1 MNELAVV
8 ALGYLAGSIP
18 FAFLLARRR
27 GIDLRHAGSGNVGAA
42 NVLRT
47 SGVPNAVVAFVL
59 DAAKG
64 AVAVLV
70 AQRLSA
76 EPATPVAGG
85 LASIIGHIYPV
96 WLGFRGGK
104 GVATAGGVFAV
115 LTPAALGIAAAVFVL
130 AIWVTR
136 YVSVGS
142 MAAAVTL
149 AVTTAA
155 MDVPAAVTVG
165 SCDCGGDHRPPA
177 SRQPRPAGRG
187 NRAPRRSAVVGSDHG
202 SDPMV

>member
-8 ALGYLAGSIP
+8 AFGYLAGSIP

-47 SGVPNAVVAFVL
+47 SGVPNAVIAFVL

-64 AVAVLV
+64 AVVVLV

-136 YVSVGS
+136 YISVGS

-165 SCDCGGDHRPPA
+165 TVIAAVIIVHRHRENLA
-177 SRQPRPAGRG
+177 RLIAGTE
-187 NRAPRRSAVVGSDHG
+187 RRVGQRL
-202 SDPMV
+202 

>member
-8 ALGYLAGSIP
+8 AFGYLAGSIP

-47 SGVPNAVVAFVL
+47 SGVPNAVIAFVL

-165 SCDCGGDHRPPA
+165 TVIAAVIIVHRHRENLA
-177 SRQPRPAGRG
+177 RLIAGTE
-187 NRAPRRSAVVGSDHG
+187 RRVGQRL
-202 SDPMV
+202 

>member
-8 ALGYLAGSIP
+8 AFGYLAGSIP

-27 GIDLRHAGSGNVGAA
+27 GVDLRHAGSGNVGAA

-47 SGVPNAVVAFVL
+47 SGVPNAVIAFVL

-64 AVAVLV
+64 ALAVLV
-70 AQRLSA
+70 AQRLST

-104 GVATAGGVFAV
+104 GVATAGGVFVV

-136 YVSVGS
+136 YISVGS
-142 MAAAVTL
+142 LAGAVTL

-165 SCDCGGDHRPPA
+165 A
-177 SRQPRPAGRG
+177 VA
-187 NRAPRRSAVVGSDHG
+187 AVVIIIHRHRSNLARLVAGTERRVG
-202 SDPMV
+202 QRL

>member
-1 MNELAVV
+1 MNEVAVV
-8 ALGYLAGSIP
+8 ACGYLAGSIP
-18 FAFLLARRR
+18 FAYLLARRR
-27 GIDLRHAGSGNVGAA
+27 GVDLRIAGSGNVGAA

-47 SGVPNAVVAFVL
+47 LDVPNAVLALCL

-85 LASIIGHIYPV
+85 FASIIGHIYPV

-104 GVATAGGVFAV
+104 GVATAGGVFVVLAPTAV
-115 LTPAALGIAAAVFVL
+115 AVAGAVFAL

-155 MDVPAAVTVG
+155 IDVPAASTVG
-165 SCDCGGDHRPPA
+165 SALAAVIIIHRH
-177 SRQPRPAGRG
+177 RG
-187 NRAPRRSAVVGSDHG
+187 NLARLLAGTERRVGQRL
-202 SDPMV
+202 

>member
-8 ALGYLAGSIP
+8 AFGYLAGSIP

-27 GIDLRHAGSGNVGAA
+27 GIDLRHTGSGNVGAA

-47 SGVPNAVVAFVL
+47 SGVPNAVIAFVL

-70 AQRLSA
+70 AQRLSM

-115 LTPAALGIAAAVFVL
+115 LTPAALGIAAATFVL

-136 YVSVGS
+136 YISVGS

-155 MDVPAAVTVG
+155 MDVPAAITVG
-165 SCDCGGDHRPPA
+165 TVIAALIIVHRHRDNLA
-177 SRQPRPAGRG
+177 RLVAGTE
-187 NRAPRRSAVVGSDHG
+187 RRVGQRL
-202 SDPMV
+202 

>member
-1 MNELAVV
+1 MNEIAIV

-27 GIDLRHAGSGNVGAA
+27 GVDLRLAGSGNVGAA

-47 SGVPNAVVAFVL
+47 SGVVNAVVALIL

-64 AVAVLV
+64 SVAVLL
-70 AQRLSA
+70 AQRLSV

-85 LASIIGHIYPV
+85 LAAIIGHIYPV

-104 GVATAGGVFAV
+104 GVATAGGVFVV
-115 LTPAALGIAAAVFVL
+115 LTPTAVAVAGAVFAL

-155 MDVPAAVTVG
+155 MDVPAAVVMGTALAAMIIV
-165 SCDCGGDHRPPA
+165 HRH
-177 SRQPRPAGRG
+177 RG
-187 NRAPRRSAVVGSDHG
+187 NLSRLIAGTERRVGQRL
-202 SDPMV
+202 

>member
-8 ALGYLAGSIP
+8 AFGYLAGSIP
-18 FAFLLARRR
+18 FAFLLARRC
-27 GIDLRHAGSGNVGAA
+27 GVDLRHAGSGNVGAA

-47 SGVPNAVVAFVL
+47 SGVPNAAIAFVL

-70 AQRLSA
+70 AERLST
-76 EPATPVAGG
+76 EPAMPVAGG

-104 GVATAGGVFAV
+104 GAATAGGVFVV
-115 LTPAALGIAAAVFVL
+115 LTPAALGIAAAVFLL
-130 AIWVTR
+130 AIWMTR
-136 YVSVGS
+136 YISVGS
-142 MAAAVTL
+142 MAGAVTL

-155 MDVPAAVTVG
+155 LDAPAAVTVG
-165 SCDCGGDHRPPA
+165 
-177 SRQPRPAGRG
+177 
-187 NRAPRRSAVVGSDHG
+187 AVVAAVIIIHRHWGNLARLIAG
-202 SDPMV
+202 TERRVGQRL

>member
-8 ALGYLAGSIP
+8 AFGYLAGSIP

-27 GIDLRHAGSGNVGAA
+27 GVDLRHAGSGNVGAA

-47 SGVPNAVVAFVL
+47 SGVPDAMIAFVL

-104 GVATAGGVFAV
+104 GVATAGGVFVV
-115 LTPAALGIAAAVFVL
+115 LVPAAVGIAAAVFAL

-136 YVSVGS
+136 YISVGS

-155 MDVPAAVTVG
+155 MDVAAAVTVG
-165 SCDCGGDHRPPA
+165 TAIAAVIIIHRH
-177 SRQPRPAGRG
+177 RG
-187 NRAPRRSAVVGSDHG
+187 NLGRLIAGTERRVGQRL
-202 SDPMV
+202 